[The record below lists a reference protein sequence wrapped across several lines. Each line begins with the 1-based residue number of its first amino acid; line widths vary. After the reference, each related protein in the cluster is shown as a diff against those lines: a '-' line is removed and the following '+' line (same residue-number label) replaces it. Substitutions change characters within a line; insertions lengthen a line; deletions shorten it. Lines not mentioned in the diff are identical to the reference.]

1 METPRQSGA
10 VISQHTPRMPS
21 ANIPRFSVIA
31 LLPHELIVAI
41 ASLLSSP
48 DLKSF
53 RLCSKFIAG
62 ASRQLLALKEFV
74 GFPFR
79 QDAQRLADLS
89 QQPQLVSR
97 IRSVKFYFARMDHD
111 EIKRESVY
119 DWGTEYHQF
128 KHLVDQWD
136 DYFNNQSSGEG
147 NPHLDLDLVEPA
159 LERLINLES
168 VYLTWTECPWKIEE
182 VKGWFN
188 DETSVDLAGD
198 ELFNVQRAVL
208 DVLKKRNVPLKR
220 LAIDP
225 IEYRRLPLPSILDG
239 QAKTSFGSIKQVL
252 LGLDGKGAPEDDK
265 LENFISLMP
274 LLRELQLHGFRK
286 PWTPEGGRFLPNTHL
301 QHLES
306 LDLLEIAFNLD
317 HFASFLVSHSATV
330 KRVQLRSMRG
340 VASKRGVVPSKFTW
354 ELVFELMNQQ
364 LKCLND
370 VHISG
375 LFGQSCWPFSDDQ
388 YTWISGDG
396 IRGHHLRYGVEGS
409 EIEKYIMEG
418 GECPRLPWK
427 IRGQ

>member
-1 METPRQSGA
+1 
-10 VISQHTPRMPS
+10 MPC
-21 ANIPRFSVIA
+21 ANIPRRSAIA
-31 LLPHELIVAI
+31 LLPPELIVAI

-48 DLKSF
+48 DLKNF
-53 RLCSKFIAG
+53 RLCSRFIAG
-62 ASRQLLALKEFV
+62 ALRQLLALKEFV

-119 DWGTEYHQF
+119 AWGTGYDQF
-128 KHLVDQWD
+128 GNLVDQWD
-136 DYFNNQSSGEG
+136 EYFNNQASGEG

-182 VKGWFN
+182 VKRWFN
-188 DETSVDLAGD
+188 DETSVDLAGE
-198 ELFNVQRAVL
+198 ELFNTQRAVL
-208 DVLKKRNVPLKR
+208 DFLKKRNVPLKR

-225 IEYRRLPLPSILDG
+225 IEYRRLPLPSILDD
-239 QAKTSFGSIKQVL
+239 QAKTSFGSIKHVL

-274 LLRELQLHGFRK
+274 LLCELQLHGFRTE
-286 PWTPEGGRFLPNTHL
+286 WAPEDGRFLPNTHL
-301 QHLES
+301 QYLES
-306 LDLLEIAFNLD
+306 IDLLEIAFNLD
-317 HFASFLVSHSATV
+317 HFASFLVSHSSTI

-340 VASKRGVVPSKFTW
+340 VAPKRGVVPNRFTW

-364 LKCLND
+364 LRCLSD

-375 LFGQSCWPFSDDQ
+375 LFGQSRWPLGDNQF
-388 YTWISGDG
+388 TWICGDDT
-396 IRGHHLRYGVEGS
+396 RGHQLKYGVDGF

-418 GECPRLPWK
+418 GECPQIPWE
-427 IRGQ
+427 IRQQQ